1 MKISASFLGVPNIAS
16 TLRKLNV
23 TDVDYIHVD
32 VMDGKYVKNKTLPF
46 SEYSTIPNY
55 TRKRLD
61 VHLMVKSPLK
71 MIDDYATLNVQFI
84 SVHLDINDNIDK
96 IIERC
101 HLYGMKVGIAIN
113 PKDDITKVY
122 PYLKKID
129 LVLIMSVE
137 PGLPGQEFIKS
148 TLSKINTL
156 KEEIKK
162 QGLNTLISVDG
173 GITLDNVK
181 YLRDVDIIVS
191 GSTITKSPDFQDT
204 ITKLRG

>member
-1 MKISASFLGVPNIAS
+1 MKISASFLGVSNIAQ

-32 VMDGKYVKNKTLPF
+32 VMDGKYVQNKTLPF

-71 MIDDYATLNVQFI
+71 MVDDYATLNVAFI
-84 SVHLDINDNIDK
+84 SVHLDIKDKIDD

-101 HLYGMKVGIAIN
+101 HLYGIKVGIAIN
-113 PKDDITKVY
+113 PKDDISSVY
-122 PYLKKID
+122 PYLEKID

-137 PGLPGQEFIKS
+137 PGLPGQEFIKTS
-148 TLSKINTL
+148 LSKINMV

-162 QGLNTLISVDG
+162 RGLKTLVSVDG
-173 GITLDNVK
+173 GVTLDNVK

-191 GSTITKSPDFQDT
+191 GSTITKSPDFQET
-204 ITKLRG
+204 ITKLRS

>member
-1 MKISASFLGVPNIAS
+1 MKISASFLGVPNIAG

-71 MIDDYATLNVQFI
+71 MIDDYANLNVQFI
-84 SVHLDINDNIDK
+84 SVHLDINDNIEK

-129 LVLIMSVE
+129 LVLVMSVE

-148 TLSKINTL
+148 TLSKINML

-162 QGLNTLISVDG
+162 QGLKTLISVDG

>member
-1 MKISASFLGVPNIAS
+1 MKISASFLGVPNIAQ

-32 VMDGKYVKNKTLPF
+32 VMDGKYVQNKTLPF

-71 MIDDYATLNVQFI
+71 MVDDYATLNVAFI
-84 SVHLDINDNIDK
+84 SVHLDIKDK
-96 IIERC
+96 IEDIIERC
-101 HLYGMKVGIAIN
+101 HLYGIKVGIAVN
-113 PKDDITKVY
+113 PKDDISSVY
-122 PYLKKID
+122 KYLDKID

-137 PGLPGQEFIKS
+137 PGLPGQEFIKTS
-148 TLSKINTL
+148 LSKINMV

-162 QGLNTLISVDG
+162 RGLKTLVSVDG
-173 GITLDNVK
+173 GVTLDNVK
-181 YLRDVDIIVS
+181 YLKDVDIIVS
-191 GSTITKSPDFQDT
+191 GSTITKSPDFQET

>member
-16 TLRKLNV
+16 TLRRLNV

-71 MIDDYATLNVQFI
+71 MVDDYATLNVAFI
-84 SVHLDINDNIDK
+84 SVHLDIKDKIDD

-101 HLYGMKVGIAIN
+101 HLYGIKVGIAIN
-113 PKDDITKVY
+113 PKDDISSVY
-122 PYLKKID
+122 PYLEKID

-137 PGLPGQEFIKS
+137 PGLPGQEFIKTS
-148 TLSKINTL
+148 L
-156 KEEIKK
+156 
-162 QGLNTLISVDG
+162 
-173 GITLDNVK
+173 ITLDNVK

-191 GSTITKSPDFQDT
+191 GSTITKSPDFQET
-204 ITKLRG
+204 ITKLRS